1 MKRTAVAL
9 GALGLSLGLG
19 AGVASAADTGSTVID
34 NIQRAA
40 AQEDAQ
46 GAVQTAAGDMT
57 GQALRECGLGALI
70 GATTDEMSLKNV
82 GVFVT
87 AAAERVV
94 ALAEGPAAIVSLA
107 ASGCVERALLSF
119 DVDSGS
125 ANFAGSVTSL
135 ALGGMLGTGSLAAA
149 SSDAPA
155 GDTGTGSLAGLSSDA
170 PTGDAAATGSLDSAS
185 AGGDSGSLDSGSLEE
200 SKPVAQALFAGAQGA

>member
-1 MKRTAVAL
+1 MKRTAVVL

-57 GQALRECGLGALI
+57 VQALRECGLGALI
-70 GATTDEMSLKNV
+70 GNTTDETSLKNV

-87 AAAERVV
+87 AAVERVV
-94 ALAEGPAAIVSLA
+94 AVAEGPAAIVSLA
-107 ASGCVERALLSF
+107 ASGCVERALVSF
-119 DVDSGS
+119 DVSSGS
-125 ANFAGSVTSL
+125 ASFAGSVTSL
-135 ALGGMLGTGSLAAA
+135 ALGGMLGTGSLAGM

-155 GDTGTGSLAGLSSDA
+155 GDSGSLAGMSSDA
-170 PTGDAAATGSLDSAS
+170 PAGDAPATGSLDAAS
-185 AGGDSGSLDSGSLEE
+185 SETEGDTGSLDTGSLADSE
-200 SKPVAQALFAGAQGA
+200 PVSDSLFAGSQGA